1 MMYVGLFLC
10 FGGGYNNQNKPFI
23 IVGRIING
31 LLLSEIGME
40 LSDESSF
47 KIL

>member
-10 FGGGYNNQNKPFI
+10 LGVAIINQNKPFI

-31 LLLSEIGME
+31 LLCSEIEME